1 MHACIGE
8 GNGNPLQC
16 SCLENPRD
24 RGAWWAAV
32 YGVTQSRA
40 WLKWL
45 ILYAC
50 IQNIHIHIHTHTR
63 ACTVLTSFFSV
74 ISWLLH
80 KHHVSCLFAPVF
92 YSDHLSPY
100 LSLFPLLLFF
110 CYSPLL
116 LNLLITR
123 LDIEVR
129 ILLCFSWLLTLY
141 IRFRNPRH
149 PCNQG
154 ALSLYW
160 VNGSLSHVD
169 RDYLIL
175 SFQRVI
181 FYFLMVVI
189 FNLIL
194 LLKWREAKVAQSC
207 PSVCDPTV

>member
-1 MHACIGE
+1 MHWRRKWQPTPVFLPGE
-8 GNGNPLQC
+8 SQGQRSLVGC
-16 SCLENPRD
+16 CLWGHTES
-24 RGAWWAAV
+24 GMTE
-32 YGVTQSRA
+32 VT
-40 WLKWL
+40 
-45 ILYAC
+45 YPVC
-50 IQNIHIHIHTHTR
+50 MHTEHTHTHTHTHTC

-154 ALSLYW
+154 ALSLY
-160 VNGSLSHVD
+160 
-169 RDYLIL
+169 
-175 SFQRVI
+175 
-181 FYFLMVVI
+181 
-189 FNLIL
+189 
-194 LLKWREAKVAQSC
+194 
-207 PSVCDPTV
+207 

>member
-1 MHACIGE
+1 MATHSSVLAWRIPGTEEPGGLPSMGSHRVGHDWSDLSCMHAY
-8 GNGNPLQC
+8 
-16 SCLENPRD
+16 R
-24 RGAWWAAV
+24 
-32 YGVTQSRA
+32 T
-40 WLKWL
+40 
-45 ILYAC
+45 
-50 IQNIHIHIHTHTR
+50 HTHTHTR

-141 IRFRNPRH
+141 IRFCNPRH

-169 RDYLIL
+169 RDY
-175 SFQRVI
+175 
-181 FYFLMVVI
+181 
-189 FNLIL
+189 
-194 LLKWREAKVAQSC
+194 
-207 PSVCDPTV
+207 